1 MKNFI
6 KSVILIVFIVL
17 SIVTIIK
24 PKDER
29 NLEADGIN
37 IEVKE
42 INAEEKEV
50 MLVNKSFS
58 LSRNYVPKNLV
69 QPDIIYLDSVEGEE
83 KFLEKDT
90 AIAIEKL
97 FYEAKMENIKLYA
110 TSGYRSYELQ
120 KEIYNNRVKSQGKV
134 MADKYVARPGESEH
148 QTGLALDITNEIR
161 SFTGDTKEANWLE
174 NNSYK
179 LGFIVRYPEDKEYI
193 TGYNYEPWHLRY
205 VGLEIAK
212 QIHERE
218 IVLEEYLNIN

>member
-29 NLEADGIN
+29 NLEA
-37 IEVKE
+37 E
-42 INAEEKEV
+42 EV

-58 LSRNYVPKNLV
+58 LSRNYVPQNLIE
-69 QPDIIYLDSVEGEE
+69 PDITYLNSVEGEE

-148 QTGLALDITNEIR
+148 QTGLAIDITNEIR

-179 LGFIVRYPEDKEYI
+179 FGFIVRYPEDKEYI